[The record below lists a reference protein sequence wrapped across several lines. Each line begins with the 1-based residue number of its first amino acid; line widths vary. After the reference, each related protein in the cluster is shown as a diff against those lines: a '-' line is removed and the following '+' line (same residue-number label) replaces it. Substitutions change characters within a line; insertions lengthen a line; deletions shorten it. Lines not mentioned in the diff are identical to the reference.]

1 MVHHHHWLND
11 LFFSSHGS
19 NSETS
24 AIHSTAAIQST
35 AADKLPL
42 VQYRLKV
49 KTSADEK
56 RRQKE
61 KTSAETRDRATDAAH
76 RGHRHTTL
84 PHAYDADAAW
94 STQCAKER
102 ATKKLCSATFR
113 EEQHSRQHR
122 WMCAATDGGGT
133 HEPWNLPIL
142 TTRDGNECAS
152 ACVNG
157 STRH

>member
-1 MVHHHHWLND
+1 MQCLQAVFMVHHHHWLND

-35 AADKLPL
+35 AADKLTL
-42 VQYRLKV
+42 EHRHGAQKK
-49 KTSADEK
+49 KTSA
-56 RRQKE
+56 R
-61 KTSAETRDRATDAAH
+61 TRDLATDAAYD
-76 RGHRHTTL
+76 GHRHTTL
-84 PHAYDADAAW
+84 PHANDADAAW

-113 EEQHSRQHR
+113 EQHLRQHR

-133 HEPWNLPIL
+133 HAAWNSRIL
-142 TTRDGNECAS
+142 TTRNGNQCAS
-152 ACVNG
+152 ACVNA